1 MTYLVTWTI
10 PAKSNSSLAQEKRE
24 FHDSREEAVIRA
36 EQLLKGEAVD
46 VLLWEQVGAPKLVQI
61 VKWENEV

>member
-24 FHDSREEAVIRA
+24 FHDSREEAVQRA
-36 EQLLKGEAVD
+36 EQVLRGGEAID
-46 VLLWEQVGAPKLVQI
+46 VLLWQQLGAPKLVQV
-61 VKWENEV
+61 VKWEE